1 MDYNAHAK
9 PTIILLCSKC
19 TFKCRKQSDYDRH
32 VLTAKH
38 KMMTQDDTIRVKNA
52 TIHDCVCGKSYAH
65 RQGLCK
71 HKKNCSLVTSSITIQ
86 ENPTNKHSMM
96 DIITQNKDIM
106 DMLVLQNKE
115 IVLQNKEMVL
125 QNKEQAVLIKE
136 QSETIRDMI
145 PKIGNN
151 NNNTTNNNQFNLQ
164 VFLNEDC
171 KDALNFSEFI
181 ETIKVSFSDL
191 ENQAENGYVKGIS
204 KLFIESLQS
213 LGINNRPIHCTDKK
227 RKTLYI
233 KENNEWDKEG
243 SQDILKKGIQQI
255 SGRTFEEF
263 VKSKE
268 DNAEEYKDADS
279 EFSEKCLLIQRNL
292 VPNFPRETTIN
303 KVIENITQN
312 TGILEK

>member
-1 MDYNAHAK
+1 MIAIQTPKNAG
-9 PTIILLCSKC
+9 TIICEKCNFKCSKP
-19 TFKCRKQSDYDRH
+19 SDFNRH
-32 VLTAKH
+32 TLTAKH
-38 KMMTQDDTIRVKNA
+38 NTVMNDNKKTPKNA
-52 TIHDCVCGKSYAH
+52 GTIICICGKSFIYSS
-65 RQGLCK
+65 GLSR
-71 HKKNCSLVTSSITIQ
+71 HKKTCSL
-86 ENPTNKHSMM
+86 NKKPIVNINETPS
-96 DIITQNKDIM
+96 
-106 DMLVLQNKE
+106 VLEILSQNKE
-115 IVLQNKEMVL
+115 LMNLLIVQNQEHREETSKLQN
-125 QNKEQAVLIKE
+125 
-136 QSETIRDMI
+136 TIMELV

-151 NNNTTNNNQFNLQ
+151 NNNNNTTNNNNQFNLQ

-213 LGINNRPIHCTDKK
+213 LGINKRPIHCTDKK

-233 KENNEWDKEG
+233 KENDEWDKEG

-279 EFSEKCLLIQRNL
+279 EFSEKCLTIQRNL
-292 VPNFPRETTIN
+292 VPTYPRETTIN

-312 TGILEK
+312 TGIV

>member
-1 MDYNAHAK
+1 MSTLTPDKSPKVFN
-9 PTIILLCSKC
+9 CE
-19 TFKCRKQSDYDRH
+19 KCRYKCSNKKDFKKH
-32 VLTAKH
+32 LITAKH
-38 KMMTQDDTIRVKNA
+38 IFQHNQPENPTKSLKMEPFN
-52 TIHDCVCGKSYAH
+52 CVCGKKYKERS
-65 RQGLCK
+65 GLWR
-71 HKKNCSLVTSSITIQ
+71 HKKKCNQINSLTVTDDRCREPSDNSTILGLI
-86 ENPTNKHSMM
+86 S
-96 DIITQNKDIM
+96 
-106 DMLVLQNKE
+106 QNKE
-115 IVLQNKEMVL
+115 LMEMLQEQNKI
-125 QNKEQAVLIKE
+125 IKE
-136 QSETIRDMI
+136 LV

-151 NNNTTNNNQFNLQ
+151 NSINTTNNNNTQFNLQ

-213 LGINNRPIHCTDKK
+213 LGINKRPIHCTDKK

-233 KENNEWDKEG
+233 KENDTWDKEG
-243 SQDILKKGIQQI
+243 SQDTIKKGIQQI

-292 VPNFPRETTIN
+292 VPTYPRETTIN

-312 TGILEK
+312 TGIIHES